1 MADHHGPHAQP
12 GDEGLRLVVGLGN
25 VIDGWDMGLLS
36 MGLGEKCDL
45 FITAKYAFGDEGRPP
60 KIPGK
65 ANVVFN
71 VELIEIAGRKSSK
84 PIVEEQSDEQLLEQ
98 AKTRKTEGNG
108 KFKEKSYQEAANIYR
123 DTIDLLDMIDKVGEL
138 KDYKDLKISVHQNLA
153 MTLNFLEEFEEA
165 IHNCN
170 QALLLNDKAGKAL
183 YIKS

>member
-1 MADHHGPHAQP
+1 
-12 GDEGLRLVVGLGN
+12 
-25 VIDGWDMGLLS
+25 MGLLS

-45 FITAKYAFGDEGRPP
+45 FIESKYAFGDEGRPP
-60 KIPGK
+60 KIPSK

-71 VELIEIAGRKSSK
+71 VELIEIAGRKTSK
-84 PIVEEQSDEQLLEQ
+84 LIVEEQPGEQLLEQ

-108 KFKEKSYQEAANIYR
+108 KFKAKSYQEAANIYR
-123 DTIDLLDMIDKVGEL
+123 DTIDLLDMVEKPEEL

-165 IHNCN
+165 IHSCD
-170 QALLLNDKAGKAL
+170 QALLLNDKAAKAI